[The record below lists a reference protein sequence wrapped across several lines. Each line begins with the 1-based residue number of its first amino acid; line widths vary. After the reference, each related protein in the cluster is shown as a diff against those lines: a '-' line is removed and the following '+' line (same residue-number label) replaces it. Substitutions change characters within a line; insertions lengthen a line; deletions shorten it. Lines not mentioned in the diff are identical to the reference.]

1 MAKFEYP
8 FYAYV
13 DMRDVIRAVML
24 GIEEPDKADGE
35 RFLLTGSYVPPNAH
49 LDAVRKVYPDRADI
63 ISQVP
68 SPSADG
74 DGEEKKVVPYLP
86 DYKFPPVGVATAT
99 GPSFDGSLIVKK
111 TGVDYVPWEKVVKD
125 LIEPLREAGY

>member
-1 MAKFEYP
+1 VAKFEYP

-111 TGVDYVPWEKVVKD
+111 TGVDYVPWEEVVRG